1 MTSFLRELKFKN
13 SMKKSKTVVL
23 FHNLKSIKIK
33 RKVKEIESFLKKN
46 QIKTVIVDKK
56 VERGFPS
63 SSLIV
68 SLGGDGTYLNAVK
81 YAKETPILG
90 INMGSL
96 GFLTPHPASSALL
109 MIENFLKGKH
119 NLKKNHFLKAVL
131 KKKSYQS
138 LSGKERKSLKTEKNH
153 KFKPQSFKCVND
165 IVIERGSFNHLIK
178 LSVFINKE
186 FAYSLKSDG
195 IIISSPLGSTAYNL
209 AAGGPILDTKVS
221 CFVVTP
227 ICSHALTNRPLV
239 ISNNSEIDLI
249 LENTKAY
256 LTIDGLT
263 QCEIS
268 AHSQVHIKKHKKSFL
283 SIVDKDLKDFILL
296 KQKLKFGQRD

>member
-1 MTSFLRELKFKN
+1 
-13 SMKKSKTVVL
+13 MKTSKTVVL
-23 FHNLKSIKIK
+23 FHNLKSSRVK
-33 RKVKEIESFLKKN
+33 RKVKEIQSFLKEKKIKN
-46 QIKTVIVDKK
+46 LVIDKK
-56 VERGFPS
+56 PKKNFPAS
-63 SSLIV
+63 CLIV
-68 SLGGDGTYLNAVK
+68 SLGGDGTYLNAAK
-81 YAKETPILG
+81 YAKDTPILG

-96 GFLTPHPASSALL
+96 GFLTPHPSSSALF
-109 MIENFLKGKH
+109 MIESFLKGKH
-119 NLKKNHFLKAVL
+119 SLKKNHFLKATL
-131 KKKSYQS
+131 KKDSKV
-138 LSGKERKSLKTEKNH
+138 E
-153 KFKPQSFKCVND
+153 SFLAVND

-195 IIISSPLGSTAYNL
+195 LIISSPLGSTAYNL

-239 ISNNSEIDLI
+239 IPNNSQVELI

-268 AHSQVHIKKHKKSFL
+268 AHSQVHIEKHKKSFL
-283 SIVDKDLKDFILL
+283 SVVDKNLKDYALL
-296 KQKLKFGQRD
+296 KQKLRFGQRD

>member
-1 MTSFLRELKFKN
+1 
-13 SMKKSKTVVL
+13 MKKTKTIVL
-23 FHNLKSIKIK
+23 FHNSKSLKNLKIK
-33 RKVKEIESFLKKN
+33 RKIKEIQSFLNKKN
-46 QIKTVIVDKK
+46 IKTFVTNKQAEQSLPK
-56 VERGFPS
+56 

-81 YAKETPILG
+81 HAKDTPILG

-96 GFLTPHPASSALL
+96 GFLTPHSDSSALF
-109 MIENFLKGKH
+109 MIENFFKGKH
-119 NLKKNHFLKAVL
+119 HLEKNYFLKAAL
-131 KKKSYQS
+131 KKSSYQK
-138 LSGKERKSLKTEKNH
+138 LSSKEKKQQLKPGKKIFKKENNTYNLKS
-153 KFKPQSFKCVND
+153 QSFIAVND

-209 AAGGPILDTKVS
+209 AAGGPILDTTVP
-221 CFVVTP
+221 CLVVTP

-239 ISNNSEIDLI
+239 ISDKSKIELI

-268 AHSQVHIKKHKKSFL
+268 AHSQVHIKKARKSFF
-283 SIVDKDLKDFILL
+283 SVVDKEPKSYVLL
-296 KQKLKFGQRD
+296 KQKLRFGQRD

>member
-1 MTSFLRELKFKN
+1 
-13 SMKKSKTVVL
+13 MKTGQSIVL
-23 FHNLKSIKIK
+23 FHNLKSLRIK
-33 RKVKEIESFLKKN
+33 RKVKQIQSFLEAKK
-46 QIKTVIVDKK
+46 IRSVIIEGK
-56 VERGFPS
+56 VKEDFPAC
-63 SSLIV
+63 SLIV

-81 YAKETPILG
+81 YAKKVPILG

-96 GFLTPHPASSALL
+96 GFLTPHSSSSALSV
-109 MIENFLKGKH
+109 IESFLKGRH
-119 NLKKNHFLKAVL
+119 TVKKNFFLKAKL
-131 KKKSYQS
+131 HKAA
-138 LSGKERKSLKTEKNH
+138 LKTSGNKLP
-153 KFKPQSFKCVND
+153 KKWLQLPKDKVQTFIAVND

-186 FAYSLKSDG
+186 LAYSLKSDG

-227 ICSHALTNRPLV
+227 ICSHALTNRPIV
-239 ISNNSEIDLI
+239 IPNNSQIDLV

-268 AHSQVHIKKHKKSFL
+268 SHSQVHIEKDTKSFL
-283 SIVDKDLKDFILL
+283 SIENKELKNFALL
-296 KQKLKFGQRD
+296 KQKLRFGQRD